1 MEDISADEFADLLAN
16 QKEIQLLDVR
26 EPIEYQTFNKGGIN
40 IPLGKLPRILADDD
54 FEFST
59 EKPIIV
65 VCLHGIR
72 SKTAKVIL
80 AHAGFKNVRNL
91 TGGLAKLQRIG

>member
-1 MEDISADEFADLLAN
+1 MDDISAEELIKLLAAH
-16 QKEIQLLDVR
+16 QEILLLDVR
-26 EPIEYQTFNKGGIN
+26 EPIEYHTFNFGGLN
-40 IPLGKLPRILADDD
+40 IPLGKMQQILADDE

-59 EKPIIV
+59 EKPIVV

-80 AHAGFKNVRNL
+80 TQFGYKNVRNL
-91 TGGLAKLQRIG
+91 TGGLVKLQRIS

>member
-1 MEDISADEFADLLAN
+1 MEDISVEEFADLLAN
-16 QKEIQLLDVR
+16 QQEIQLLDVR
-26 EPIEYQTFNKGGIN
+26 EPIEYHTFNKGGIN
-40 IPLGKLPRILADDD
+40 IPLGKLSQILADDD

-59 EKPIIV
+59 DKPIIV

-80 AHAGFKNVRNL
+80 AQAGYNQVRNL
-91 TGGLAKLQRIG
+91 IGGLAKLQRIG